1 MKVYQIIRFPSFP
14 VVRGKKPVH
23 MWLSILVKIN
33 IIFNDNYRVVRICI
47 IVLTEVEGVQE
58 VVSNSSN

>member
-14 VVRGKKPVH
+14 VVRGKKPVY

-33 IIFNDNYRVVRICI
+33 TVFNDNYKELSES
-47 IVLTEVEGVQE
+47 VL
-58 VVSNSSN
+58 